1 MKKTKLCLCG
11 GGHGLS
17 RILYGLKEFKYLS
30 AIVTVADRGGS
41 TGKLRAKFDCPA
53 MGDIRLCLDSL
64 GDKYLKGIFETRTKG
79 YEDCI
84 GNLIIASLIKLYNFE
99 EAIAIMHKMLGLSET
114 HKIIPVSLDNYEIC
128 GKYINNKEIRKETEF
143 ILEEKIENTWLSP
156 KPIPNPE
163 ALKAINESD
172 FVIISSGSFFT
183 SILSNLLV
191 PQIAEAI
198 NKKTIIWIVNLMQE
212 KGETI
217 GMDADAHAEF
227 ILKYINHIDYA
238 LVNTSKPSD
247 DILKQHYESYLMP
260 LTYISDDKVKH
271 IVYGDYMKYTNS
283 EVIHNSYK
291 ITKALKS
298 IIK

>member
-1 MKKTKLCLCG
+1 LLG

-17 RILYGLKEFKYLS
+17 RILYGLKEFKYIS
-30 AIVTVADRGGS
+30 AIVTVIDSGGS
-41 TGKLRAKFDCPA
+41 TGKIRTKFECPA
-53 MGDIRLCLDSL
+53 MGDIRRCLDVL
-64 GDKYLKGIFETRTKG
+64 GDKQLKEIFETRTKEYG
-79 YEDCI
+79 DCI
-84 GNLIIASLIKLYNFE
+84 GNLIIASLIKLYDFG
-99 EAIAIMHKMLGLSET
+99 EAINIMHKMLGLSET

-128 GKYINNKEIRKETEF
+128 GKYINNKEIRKEADFT
-143 ILEEKIENTWLSP
+143 LEEKIGNIWLSP
-156 KPIPNPE
+156 KPEPNPE
-163 ALKAINESD
+163 AIKAINESD
-172 FVIISSGSFFT
+172 YVIISSGSFFT

-198 NKKTIIWIVNLMQE
+198 NKKTVIWIVNLMQE

-227 ILKYINHIDYA
+227 ILRYINHIDYA

-247 DILKQHYESYLMP
+247 EILKQHYESYLMP
-260 LTYISDDKVKH
+260 LTYISADKIKH
-271 IVYGDYMKYTNS
+271 IIYGDYMKYTNS

-291 ITKALKS
+291 ITKALKG